1 MAVLFS
7 FCIFQV
13 FFEQNGRRIDPIFM
27 ATRFVPL
34 EHDTR
39 LLLPANL
46 RDWVPAG
53 HLVHFI
59 LDAVGGL
66 DLRQV
71 RVNTRSPRINTTSP
85 TPKAG
90 S

>member
-1 MAVLFS
+1 
-7 FCIFQV
+7 
-13 FFEQNGRRIDPIFM
+13 M

-59 LDAVGGL
+59 LDAVDGPE
-66 DLRQV
+66 LRQV
-71 RVNTRSPRINTTSP
+71 RVNTRGTGSAQYPPRLLLALLNESVSPCDPRSFRR
-85 TPKAG
+85 TPC